1 MTTTAIAPKVSGY
14 DRYIDWRL
22 FAIPLVLFIGIL
34 LIPTPRSMLKIG
46 AEYALGPS
54 WVREHFAH
62 EVFGADY
69 QSLNQW
75 QVQMV
80 QMMKVSI
87 DRSAFG
93 HDAFLTRNAG
103 WCAKNDI
110 SSTDAGLAK
119 VRETVSAMDPGRFD
133 ELMRSGHRLKTEGRS
148 LDELDPIQAAKVR
161 KAGFHVK
168 VAVATVAFVVGCF
181 VTEAIPLPMVAF
193 CIGVIALMTGIF
205 DRESMPAMYWSDAT
219 WFIMGSLMFAAA
231 FVKTGVDRRIGVMM
245 FGRLRTPNLRWVT
258 LVIICII
265 APLTM
270 FMSDHALAAMFLPI
284 GIVLYTTS
292 TAAAGRE
299 DPELGKMLM
308 ITIAMACNLGGSLA
322 PSGAARN
329 IIMMNYAEDMYG
341 VSIGFGQWILYCA
354 PFLFLV
360 MPLTWLVINW
370 RFKPQITD
378 LGPAIR
384 VVREELAREG
394 GRWTRPQIVSVVIF
408 LVMLTAWITENNLL
422 LKLTGI
428 RFGIGTLAVMGGIA
442 YMLAGIVNWRD
453 YQTRVDW
460 GVVWLYA
467 GAIVFGRILISTGGA
482 YWIANSIMELAVPLG
497 LGAGVGLLVSSNVIT
512 GLVTQIMADGPAC
525 AAVGPVTLAMAGIA
539 HPGTS
544 MIPFMT
550 MSTAIASSLAYCL
563 IIGTPPNAIVY
574 ASGYLNQR
582 DYLRVGLILFATNL
596 GALLLLSA
604 IYWRWMG
611 WSGLPAY

>member
-1 MTTTAIAPKVSGY
+1 
-14 DRYIDWRL
+14 
-22 FAIPLVLFIGIL
+22 
-34 LIPTPRSMLKIG
+34 
-46 AEYALGPS
+46 
-54 WVREHFAH
+54 
-62 EVFGADY
+62 
-69 QSLNQW
+69 
-75 QVQMV
+75 
-80 QMMKVSI
+80 
-87 DRSAFG
+87 
-93 HDAFLTRNAG
+93 
-103 WCAKNDI
+103 
-110 SSTDAGLAK
+110 
-119 VRETVSAMDPGRFD
+119 
-133 ELMRSGHRLKTEGRS
+133 
-148 LDELDPIQAAKVR
+148 
-161 KAGFHVK
+161 
-168 VAVATVAFVVGCF
+168 
-181 VTEAIPLPMVAF
+181 
-193 CIGVIALMTGIF
+193 
-205 DRESMPAMYWSDAT
+205 
-219 WFIMGSLMFAAA
+219 
-231 FVKTGVDRRIGVMM
+231 
-245 FGRLRTPNLRWVT
+245 
-258 LVIICII
+258 
-265 APLTM
+265 
-270 FMSDHALAAMFLPI
+270 
-284 GIVLYTTS
+284 
-292 TAAAGRE
+292 
-299 DPELGKMLM
+299 
-308 ITIAMACNLGGSLA
+308 
-322 PSGAARN
+322 
-329 IIMMNYAEDMYG
+329 
-341 VSIGFGQWILYCA
+341 
-354 PFLFLV
+354 

-574 ASGYLNQR
+574 ASGYLSQR
-582 DYLRVGLILFATNL
+582 DYLRVGLILFVTNL
-596 GALLLLSA
+596 GALMLLSA
-604 IYWRWMG
+604 FYWRWMG
-611 WSGLPAY
+611 WSGLPAF

>member
-1 MTTTAIAPKVSGY
+1 MSIPANKPKPTGY

-22 FAIPLVLFIGIL
+22 FAIPLTMFIGIL
-34 LIPTPRSMLKIG
+34 LIPTPRSMLEVG

-54 WVREHFAH
+54 LVREHFAK
-62 EVFGADY
+62 EVFGAEY
-69 QSLNQW
+69 QALNQW

-80 QMMKVSI
+80 QMMRTSM
-87 DRSAFG
+87 DRSSFEQA
-93 HDAFLTRNAG
+93 AFLKRDAA
-103 WCAKNDI
+103 WCRKNGI
-110 SSTDAGLAK
+110 ASTDKGLELVRAEAGAMTPERFNALLRRGYEIKTGGVDLA
-119 VRETVSAMDPGRFD
+119 
-133 ELMRSGHRLKTEGRS
+133 S
-148 LDELDPIQAAKVR
+148 LPESQAAKVEE
-161 KAGFHVK
+161 AGFHVK

-193 CIGVIALMTGIF
+193 CVGVIALMTGIF
-205 DRESMPAMYWSDAT
+205 DRETMPSLYWSDAT

-231 FVKTGVDRRIGVMM
+231 FVKTGVDRRIGIMM
-245 FGRLRTPNLRWVT
+245 FGKLKKPNIRWIT
-258 LVIICII
+258 LVIILII
-265 APLTM
+265 SPLTM

-284 GIVLYTTS
+284 GIMLYTTA
-292 TAAAGRE
+292 TAAAGSDDRE
-299 DPELGKMLM
+299 LAKMLM

-329 IIMMNYAEDMYG
+329 IIMMNYAEDMFG
-341 VSIGFGQWILYCA
+341 VSIGFGQWMIYCV
-354 PFLFLV
+354 PFLFFA

-378 LGPAIR
+378 LGPSIR
-384 VVREELAREG
+384 VVREQIEREG
-394 GRWTRPQIVSVVIF
+394 GRWTRPQIISLVIF
-408 LVMLTAWITENNLL
+408 LVMLASWITESNLL
-422 LKLTGI
+422 LELTGI
-428 RFGIGTLAVMGGIA
+428 RFGIGALAVMGGIA

-467 GAIVFGRILISTGGA
+467 GAIIFGRILITTGGA
-482 YWIANSIMELAVPLG
+482 YWIASSIMAVAVPLG
-497 LGAGVGLLVSSNVIT
+497 LGTGLGLLLSSNVIT

-544 MIPFMT
+544 MIPFMA

-574 ASGYLNQR
+574 ASGVLEQR
-582 DYLRVGLILFATNL
+582 DYLRAGLILFFTNL
-596 GALLLLSA
+596 GVLLLMA
-604 IYWRWMG
+604 AFYWRWLG
-611 WSGLPAY
+611 WSGLPSF